1 MVKNGAEILIDALV
15 EQGVDT
21 IFGYPG
27 GAVLNIYDALY
38 KNSDRIRHILTAHEQ
53 GAAHAA
59 DGYAR
64 ATGKVGVCLATSG
77 PGATN
82 LVTGIATAYMDSI
95 PMVAI
100 TGNVGTSLIGRDSF
114 QEVYIAGITMPITKH
129 NFVVRD
135 VEDLADTVRDAFR
148 IAASGRPGP
157 VLIDIPKDITAAKC
171 EFIPKGKVEINETYE
186 ISDEE
191 LQTVADMIAA
201 SERPMI
207 YYGGG
212 VETSDAGD
220 MLLQLQRKADI
231 PSAHTMMAIGCIPD
245 TEPLSLGMI
254 GMHGTVS
261 AAWAVERC
269 DLLVC
274 ISARFSDRV
283 ATNTKRFA
291 PSAKVIHVDIDNAE
305 INKNIGVDYAIVSD
319 AETFLEKVMPYIK
332 EAKHDAWRAQ
342 IAEWQ
347 TKLDYVPKDDE
358 SVIHPHQLLRTVAE
372 ETPED
377 TIIATDVGQ
386 HQLWSA
392 QYNGRK
398 HVRQFLTSGGLGT
411 MGFGYGAAL
420 GAQVAFPDRTVV
432 HITGDGSFHM
442 NLNEICTAVSYN
454 LPVIT
459 IIMNNRVLGNVR
471 QWQTMFYGSRYSQTD
486 PHRKTDYVKLA
497 DAFGARGVRV
507 TNIAELR
514 DALREAVK
522 RTGPVLI
529 DAQIDKDERVLPMI
543 PAGGT
548 VDDLVTE

>member
-1 MVKNGAEILIDALV
+1 MVKNGSEILVDVLV

-21 IFGYPG
+21 IVGYPG

-64 ATGKVGVCLATSG
+64 ATGRVGVCLATSG

-129 NFVVRD
+129 NFVVRH
-135 VEDLADTVRDAFR
+135 VEELADTIRSAFR

-157 VLIDIPKDITAAKC
+157 VLIDIPKDVTSATC
-171 EFIPKGKVEINETYE
+171 DYVPGEKVEVHETYE
-186 ISDEE
+186 VTGEQF
-191 LQTVADMIAA
+191 QTVADMIAQA
-201 SERPMI
+201 ERPMI

-212 VETSDAGD
+212 AETANAGTA
-220 MLLQLQRKADI
+220 LLELMKKADI
-231 PSAHTMMAIGCIPD
+231 PSAHTIMAIGCIPD
-245 TEPLSLGMI
+245 TEPLSLGLV

-269 DLLVC
+269 DLLLC
-274 ISARFSDRV
+274 IGARFSDRV
-283 ATNTKRFA
+283 ATNPSRFA
-291 PSAKVIHVDIDNAE
+291 PKAKVVHIDIDAAE
-305 INKNIGVDYAIVSD
+305 INKNIGVDYAVVSD
-319 AETFLEKVMPYIK
+319 AENFLEKLLPYVQK
-332 EAKHDAWRAQ
+332 ADHGAWRAQ

-347 TKLDYVPKDDE
+347 GTLDYVPQDDD
-358 SVIHPHQLLRTVAE
+358 SVIHPHQLLRTIYEMAGDDV
-372 ETPED
+372 
-377 TIIATDVGQ
+377 IVATDVGQ

-392 QYNGRK
+392 QYNRCK
-398 HVRQFLTSGGLGT
+398 KIRHFLTSGGLGT
-411 MGFGYGAAL
+411 MGFGYGAAM
-420 GAQVAFPDRTVV
+420 GAQVAFPDKPVI

-442 NLNEICTAVSYN
+442 NLNELCTSVTYN

-459 IIMNNRVLGNVR
+459 VIMNNNVLGNVR
-471 QWQTMFYGSRYSQTD
+471 QWQTMFYEKRYSQTNLY
-486 PHRKTDYVKLA
+486 RKTDYIKLA
-497 DAFGARGVRV
+497 EAFGGRGFRA

-514 DALREAVK
+514 AALGDALQ

-529 DAQIDKDERVLPMI
+529 DCQIDKDERVLPMI

-548 VDDLVTE
+548 VDDIVAD

>member
-1 MVKNGAEILIDALV
+1 MVKNGSEILIDALV

-38 KNSDRIRHILTAHEQ
+38 KNSDRIHHILTAHEQ

-64 ATGKVGVCLATSG
+64 STGKVGVCLATSG

-129 NFVVRD
+129 NFVVRH
-135 VEDLADTVRDAFR
+135 VEELADTVREAFR
-148 IAASGRPGP
+148 IAQSGRPGP
-157 VLIDIPKDITAAKC
+157 VLIDIPKDVTAATT
-171 EFIPKGKVEINETYE
+171 EFIPKSRVEVHETYD
-186 ISDEE
+186 ISEE
-191 LQTVADMIAA
+191 QLKTVADMIGKA
-201 SERPMI
+201 ERPFI

-212 VETSDAGD
+212 VEISDAGSE
-220 MLLQLQRKADI
+220 LLALMRKAEI
-231 PSAHTMMAIGCIPD
+231 PSAHTMMAIGCVPD
-245 TEPLSLGMI
+245 DDELSLGMI

-261 AAWAVERC
+261 ADWAVERS
-269 DLLVC
+269 DLLIC
-274 ISARFSDRV
+274 IGARFSDRV
-283 ATNTKRFA
+283 ATNTGHFA
-291 PSAKVIHVDIDNAE
+291 PGARIIHVDIDAAE
-305 INKNIGVDYAIVSD
+305 INKNIDTTYSVVSD
-319 AETFLEKVMPYIK
+319 AKTFLEKVLPYVK
-332 EAKHDAWRAQ
+332 ENKHTAWLAQINEWRA
-342 IAEWQ
+342 
-347 TKLDYVPKDDE
+347 KLDYRAKDDE

-392 QYNGRK
+392 QYNGRR
-398 HVRQFLTSGGLGT
+398 HPRQFLTSGGLGT
-411 MGFGYGAAL
+411 MGFGYGAAI
-420 GAQVAFPDRTVV
+420 GAQIAFPGRTVV

-442 NLNEICTAVSYN
+442 NLNEICTAVSYR
-454 LPVIT
+454 LPIIT
-459 IIMNNRVLGNVR
+459 VIMNNRVLGNVR

-497 DAFGARGVRV
+497 DAFGAVGYRAS
-507 TNIAELR
+507 NIAELR
-514 DALREAVK
+514 EALRKAQQSD
-522 RTGPVLI
+522 GPVLI
-529 DAQIDKDERVLPMI
+529 DCQIDKDERVLPMI

-548 VDDLVTE
+548 IDDLVTD

>member
-1 MVKNGAEILIDALV
+1 MVKNGSEILIDALV

-38 KNSDRIRHILTAHEQ
+38 KNSDRIHHILTAHEQ

-64 ATGKVGVCLATSG
+64 STGRVGVCLATSG

-129 NFVVRD
+129 NFVVRH
-135 VEDLADTVRDAFR
+135 VEELADTVREAFR
-148 IAASGRPGP
+148 IAQSGRPGP
-157 VLIDIPKDITAAKC
+157 VLIDIPKDVTGAEC
-171 EFIPKGKVEINETYE
+171 EFLPKGKVEVHETYD
-186 ISDEE
+186 ISEE
-191 LQTVADMIAA
+191 QLKTVAEMLDKA
-201 SERPMI
+201 ERPFI

-212 VETSDAGD
+212 VELSDAGEA
-220 MLLQLQRKADI
+220 LLALMRKAEV
-231 PSAHTMMAIGCIPD
+231 PSAHTMMAIGCVPD
-245 TEPLSLGMI
+245 DDPLSLGMI

-261 AAWAVERC
+261 ADWAVERS
-269 DLLVC
+269 DLLLC
-274 ISARFSDRV
+274 IGARFSDRV
-283 ATNTKRFA
+283 ATNTGHFA
-291 PSAKVIHVDIDNAE
+291 PDARIIHVDIDAAE
-305 INKNIGVDYAIVSD
+305 INKNIETTCSVVSD
-319 AETFLEKVMPYIK
+319 AKTFLEKVLPYVK
-332 EAKHDAWRAQ
+332 ENKHTAWLEQ
-342 IAEWQ
+342 IAEWRQ
-347 TKLDYVPKDDE
+347 KLDYRAKDDE
-358 SVIHPHQLLRTVAE
+358 SVIHPHQLLRTVTE

-392 QYNGRK
+392 QYNGRR
-398 HVRQFLTSGGLGT
+398 HPRQFLTSGGLGT
-411 MGFGYGAAL
+411 MGFGYGAAV
-420 GAQVAFPDRTVV
+420 GAQIAFPGRTVV

-442 NLNEICTAVSYN
+442 NLNEICTAVSYK
-454 LPVIT
+454 LPIIT
-459 IIMNNRVLGNVR
+459 VIMNNRVLGNVR
-471 QWQTMFYGSRYSQTD
+471 QWQTMFYGGRYSQTD

-497 DAFGARGVRV
+497 DAFGAVGYRA

-514 DALREAVK
+514 EALRKAQQSED
-522 RTGPVLI
+522 PVLI
-529 DAQIDKDERVLPMI
+529 DCQIDKDERVLPMI

-548 VDDLVTE
+548 IDDLVTD